1 MKILESLQIFI
12 ERHTLSFLLFI
23 LGTLLIFLAL
33 TTSLN
38 LPGVKG
44 VVPYADYRIVSLV
57 LGIIFVLL
65 ATLLYYLPLQR
76 RTTIPDEFR
85 MTLFERR
92 DKLLST
98 TQKDILSFI
107 EAKTANND
115 RGLQQE
121 AFEDKWRNR
130 SRSETYYRLEQLC
143 LLGFI
148 EKEEIANSPEGIP
161 RFIYRLSSDY
171 QYLIGRRGRAK

>member
-1 MKILESLQIFI
+1 MKLLESLQIFI
-12 ERHTLSFLLFI
+12 ERHTLSFLFFL

-44 VVPYADYRIVSLV
+44 VVPYADYRLASLV
-57 LGIIFVLL
+57 LGILFVLL
-65 ATLLYYLPLQR
+65 ATLLYYLPLEGVR
-76 RTTIPDEFR
+76 DIPDVFR

-92 DKLLST
+92 DKFLST

-107 EAKTANND
+107 ESNTVND
-115 RGLQQE
+115 NRGLHQE

-130 SRSETYYRLEQLC
+130 SRAETYYRLEQLC
-143 LLGFI
+143 LLGFL
-148 EKEEIANSPEGIP
+148 EKEEIAKSPDGIP
-161 RFIYRLSSDY
+161 RFIEP
-171 QYLIGRRGRAK
+171 I